1 MSGWLVLA
9 VAAGGSVG
17 APARF
22 LADRLVAD
30 RVETDFPLGTYLVN
44 MSGAL
49 LLGLL
54 TGLGLAHHLPPTVEA
69 LLGTGFCGAYTTF
82 STWTYETV
90 RLLIEGELR
99 AGMLNVV
106 ASLGIGLL
114 AAGAGLALGLA
125 T

>member
-30 RVETDFPLGTYLVN
+30 RAETDFPLGTYLVN

-99 AGMLNVV
+99 AGVLNVV
-106 ASLGIGLL
+106 ASLGVGLL